1 MAAVEARTPI
11 PINSAFSVAFAL
23 GLDLLQTESR
33 IAKAG
38 RRGSGKAS
46 LQGIFDLAIIGGG
59 INGCGIARD
68 AAGRGN
74 SVFLCEMNDL
84 ASGTSSWS
92 TKLVHGGLRY
102 LEYYEFHLVRE
113 ALIEREILW
122 KIAPHIIRPLRF
134 VLPHH
139 DGLRPAWLLRLGLF
153 LYDHIGGRK
162 LLPPTR
168 TVDLAHDE
176 VGKPLVPNRYTKG
189 FEYSDCFVDD
199 ARLVV
204 LTARDAA
211 DRGAEIRTRS
221 RAVEIK
227 QVDGIWQVTVEHA
240 PSGERS
246 TIRARVLV
254 NAGGPW
260 VEQVLAAG
268 SGVNARAKVRLVQ
281 GSHIVVPKLY
291 AHDHAYMFQ
300 NSDGRIVFCIPWQED
315 FSLIGT
321 TDRDYHG
328 DPAKVKAS
336 TEEIDYLCAS
346 VSEYLARPVSPK
358 DVVWSYSGVRP
369 LYDDGASDAKAATRD
384 YVFELDTPGGA
395 PLLSIY
401 GGKITTYR
409 RLAEEAL
416 RRLAPYLRGDKTAE
430 GWTATSPLPG
440 GDMDVSAIPALSAQL
455 QRDYPFLEAAHAN
468 RLAHAYGTR
477 AAKMLGDAT
486 SRADLGQSFGASL
499 TEREVSYLL
508 AEEWALSAEDIVWRR
523 SKLGLRMSPAEI
535 AALDDWIRASAR

>member
-1 MAAVEARTPI
+1 
-11 PINSAFSVAFAL
+11 
-23 GLDLLQTESR
+23 LDR
-33 IAKAG
+33 
-38 RRGSGKAS
+38 
-46 LQGIFDLAIIGGG
+46 IFDLAIIGGG
-59 INGCGIARD
+59 VNGCGIARD

-102 LEYYEFHLVRE
+102 LEYYEFRLVRE

-122 KIAPHIIRPLRF
+122 QIAPHIIRPLRF

-153 LYDHIGGRK
+153 LYDHIGGRH

-168 TVDLAHDE
+168 SVDLRRDE

-211 DRGAEIRTRS
+211 DRGAEIRTRT
-221 RAVEIK
+221 RAVDIRQEH
-227 QVDGIWQVTVEHA
+227 GIWQVTVENA
-240 PSGERS
+240 FSGERS
-246 TIRARVLV
+246 IIRARVLV

-268 SGVNARAKVRLVQ
+268 AGVNARAKVRLVQ
-281 GSHIVVPKLY
+281 GSHIVVRKLY
-291 AHDHAYMFQ
+291 EHDRAYMFQ
-300 NSDGRIVFCIPWQED
+300 NSDGRIVFVIPYQDD
-315 FSLIGT
+315 FTLIGT
-321 TDRDYHG
+321 TDRDYDG
-328 DPAKVKAS
+328 DPAKVKATS
-336 TEEIDYLCAS
+336 EEINYLCDA
-346 VSEYLARPVSPK
+346 VSEYLAKPVRPE
-358 DVVWSYSGVRP
+358 DVVWTYAGVRP
-369 LYDDGASDAKAATRD
+369 LYDDGASDAKAATRE

-401 GGKITTYR
+401 GGKITTHR

-416 RRLAPYLRGDKTAE
+416 EKLAPYLDGNKARE
-430 GWTATSPLPG
+430 GWTGKTPLPG
-440 GDMDVSAIPALSAQL
+440 GDMDVSAVAALSAEL
-455 QRDYPFLEAAHAN
+455 VRNHPFLTAAHAN

-477 AAKMLGDAT
+477 ASKVLGSAKSAG
-486 SRADLGQSFGASL
+486 DLGQSFGASL
-499 TEREVSYLL
+499 TEAEVRYLMST
-508 AEEWALSAEDIVWRR
+508 EWACTAEDIVWRR
-523 SKLGLRMSPAEI
+523 SKLGLRLAPLEI
-535 AALDDWIRASAR
+535 AAIDDWISAHRGSPKSPLLEAGGRT

>member
-1 MAAVEARTPI
+1 MQTAGNPVTLRKRI
-11 PINSAFSVAFAL
+11 S
-23 GLDLLQTESR
+23 GDCLD
-33 IAKAG
+33 
-38 RRGSGKAS
+38 
-46 LQGIFDLAIIGGG
+46 GIFDLAIIGGG
-59 INGCGIARD
+59 VNGCGIARD

-139 DGLRPAWLLRLGLF
+139 EGLRPAWLLRLGLF
-153 LYDHIGGRK
+153 LYDHIGGRH

-168 TVDLAHDE
+168 TVDLSRDE
-176 VGKPLVPNRYTKG
+176 VGKPLVANRYTKG

-211 DRGAEIRTRS
+211 ERGAEIRTRS
-221 RAVEIK
+221 RAVETV
-227 QVDGIWQVTVEHA
+227 QRDGIWQVTVEDA
-240 PSGERS
+240 FTRARS

-260 VEQVLAAG
+260 VEQVLALG

-281 GSHIVVPKLY
+281 GSHIVVRKLY
-291 AHDHAYMFQ
+291 DHGRAYMFQ
-300 NSDGRIVFCIPWQED
+300 NSDGRIVFVIPYQDD
-315 FSLIGT
+315 FTLIGT
-321 TDRDYHG
+321 TDRDYEG

-336 TEEIDYLCAS
+336 SEEINYLCKS
-346 VSEYLARPVSPK
+346 VDEYLARPIKPE
-358 DVVWSYSGVRP
+358 DVVWAYSGVRP
-369 LYDDGASDAKAATRD
+369 LYDDGASEAKSATRE

-395 PLLSIY
+395 PLLSVY
-401 GGKITTYR
+401 GGKITTHR

-416 RRLAPYLRGDKTAE
+416 EKLAAYLTGAKAEE
-430 GWTATSPLPG
+430 GWTGKAPLPG
-440 GDMDVSAIPALSAQL
+440 GDMEVSAVAELSAQL
-455 QRDYPFLEAAHAN
+455 QRSYPFLEAAHAN
-468 RLAHAYGTR
+468 RFAQAYGTR
-477 AAKMLGDAT
+477 AARVLGDAK
-486 SRADLGQSFGASL
+486 SADDLGRWFGAGL
-499 TEREVSYLL
+499 TEAEINYLI
-508 AEEWALSAEDIVWRR
+508 AFEWACTTEDVIWRR
-523 SKLGLRMSPAEI
+523 SKLGLRLTPSEVTDLDAWI
-535 AALDDWIRASAR
+535 AARASALMPSEPKL

>member
-1 MAAVEARTPI
+1 
-11 PINSAFSVAFAL
+11 
-23 GLDLLQTESR
+23 LDR
-33 IAKAG
+33 
-38 RRGSGKAS
+38 
-46 LQGIFDLAIIGGG
+46 IFDLAIIGGG
-59 INGCGIARD
+59 VNGCGIARD

-102 LEYYEFHLVRE
+102 LEYYEFRLVRE

-122 KIAPHIIRPLRF
+122 GIAPHIIRPLRF

-153 LYDHIGGRK
+153 LYDHIGGRH

-168 TVDLAHDE
+168 SVDLTRDE
-176 VGKPLVPNRYTKG
+176 VGKPLVPHRYTKG

-221 RAVEIK
+221 RAVEIR
-227 QVDGIWQVTVEHA
+227 QTDGIWQVTVENA
-240 PSGERS
+240 FSGERS
-246 TIRARVLV
+246 TVRARVLV

-281 GSHIVVPKLY
+281 GSHIVVRKLY
-291 AHDHAYMFQ
+291 QHDRAYMFQ
-300 NSDGRIVFCIPWQED
+300 NSDGRIVFVIPYQDD
-315 FSLIGT
+315 FTLIGT
-321 TDRDYHG
+321 TDRDYDG

-336 TEEIDYLCAS
+336 NEEIQYLCDS
-346 VSEYLARPVSPK
+346 VSEYLAKPVRPG
-358 DVVWSYSGVRP
+358 DVVWTYAGVRP
-369 LYDDGASDAKAATRD
+369 LYDDGASEAKAATRE

-401 GGKITTYR
+401 GGKITTHR

-416 RRLAPYLRGDKTAE
+416 EKLAPYLNGTKARE
-430 GWTATSPLPG
+430 GWTGKAPLPG
-440 GDMDVSAIPALSAQL
+440 GDMDVSAVAALAAEL
-455 QRDYPFLEAAHAN
+455 VRHYPFLTAAHAD

-477 AAKMLGDAT
+477 AGKLLGNAKSLG
-486 SRADLGQSFGASL
+486 DLGQSFGASL
-499 TEREVSYLL
+499 TEAEVRYLMST
-508 AEEWALSAEDIVWRR
+508 EWACTAEDIVWRR
-523 SKLGLRMSPAEI
+523 SKLGLRLTPLEI
-535 AALDDWIRASAR
+535 AAIDDWISAHRASPQNPLREAGGRM